1 MVALVEELVELL
13 LAEEEEVPPKREV
26 AARNAAELEGGAPRV
41 LLLPELDEDPE
52 PVLPPLRDA
61 TLADV
66 EDPPE
71 LRPA

>member
-1 MVALVEELVELL
+1 MVAAVEELVELL
-13 LAEEEEVPPKREV
+13 LAEEEVAPPKREV

-52 PVLPPLRDA
+52 PVLPPLREA
-61 TLADV
+61 TLTDV
-66 EDPPE
+66 DPPE